1 MNQFQQHFL
10 PILQQHQQPILQQ
23 PILPQPIPQQP
34 IPQLNPVPQPQ
45 HDPLAF
51 EWIRG
56 ARGNSRQLLYY
67 GHRYTKSGSN
77 GDTQYLRCVHHKRHA
92 RINPLPCRSILHYSN
107 GEVVR
112 QPSLHNHHSEDE
124 KNTVKSVLS
133 TIKTASSSSRVAPSL
148 VVANATGGLSAAER
162 LMLPSDRAMKKVSQ
176 RAYQREHPNQRAPP
190 TLSDLVLTNDDL
202 LNSNQQP
209 MLIYDNHH
217 ATRRTI
223 VLGSAEGYQ
232 ALSVAQHWASDCTFK
247 SSPRLTTQVS
257 DHLFKL
263 HFIFQD

>member
-10 PILQQHQQPILQQ
+10 PIL
-23 PILPQPIPQQP
+23 
-34 IPQLNPVPQPQ
+34 
-45 HDPLAF
+45 
-51 EWIRG
+51 
-56 ARGNSRQLLYY
+56 
-67 GHRYTKSGSN
+67 
-77 GDTQYLRCVHHKRHA
+77 HA

-107 GEVVR
+107 GEVIR

-148 VVANATGGLSAAER
+148 VVAGGLSAAER
-162 LMLPSDRAMKKVSQ
+162 LMLPSFRAMKKVSQ

-190 TLSDLVLTNDDL
+190 TLSALVLTNDDL

-217 ATRRTI
+217 ATRRII
-223 VLGSAEGYQ
+223 VLGAC
-232 ALSVAQHWASDCTFK
+232 ALAFVPAQDVPAAWDEISQHCRYLEKGSNYKNIVLRYLRKSEFFQKRFCHWFKRRLCSVILSQRVDNGVGLK
-247 SSPRLTTQVS
+247 V
-257 DHLFKL
+257 
-263 HFIFQD
+263 I

>member
-10 PILQQHQQPILQQ
+10 PIL
-23 PILPQPIPQQP
+23 
-34 IPQLNPVPQPQ
+34 
-45 HDPLAF
+45 
-51 EWIRG
+51 
-56 ARGNSRQLLYY
+56 
-67 GHRYTKSGSN
+67 
-77 GDTQYLRCVHHKRHA
+77 HA
-92 RINPLPCRSILHYSN
+92 RINPLPWRSILHYSN
-107 GEVVR
+107 GEVIR

-148 VVANATGGLSAAER
+148 VVANATGDLSAADR

-190 TLSDLVLTNDDL
+190 TLSALVLTNDDL

-217 ATRRTI
+217 ATRRII
-223 VLGSAEGYQ
+223 VLGAC
-232 ALSVAQHWASDCTFK
+232 ALAFV
-247 SSPRLTTQVS
+247 PTQDVPAAWDEISQQFPVS
-257 DHLFKL
+257 DKFDAFVTYFERKWLDAVRANQNLSFNALARHGGGVPGPVYYWYVIIYTKTNLL
-263 HFIFQD
+263 VGS

>member
-10 PILQQHQQPILQQ
+10 PILQQHQ
-23 PILPQPIPQQP
+23 QPIPQQP

-56 ARGNSRQLLYY
+56 ARGNSSQLLYY
-67 GHRYTKSGSN
+67 
-77 GDTQYLRCVHHKRHA
+77 VHHKRHA

-107 GEVVR
+107 RKVIR

-148 VVANATGGLSAAER
+148 VVANATGGLSAADR

-190 TLSDLVLTNDDL
+190 TLSALVLTNDDL

-217 ATRRTI
+217 ATRRNI
-223 VLGSAEGYQ
+223 VLGSAGGYQ

-247 SSPRLTTQVS
+247 SSPRSSVQRICHRQTKTAKGCSQTVRNTVLV
-257 DHLFKL
+257 
-263 HFIFQD
+263 